1 MVICFL
7 LCVDVPRNIY
17 IDCTLHKNEIY
28 ELKIQIHNNLFLF
41 LTLFKY
47 SLNITTLMLGSM
59 SYVSETISTELLIN
73 RKNAFIKF
81 LGRLFQWDV

>member
-28 ELKIQIHNNLFLF
+28 EQKIQIHNNLFLF
-41 LTLFKY
+41 FTLFKY
-47 SLNITTLMLGSM
+47 SLNIATLMLGSM
-59 SYVSETISTELLIN
+59 SYVSDIDPNLTLIN